1 MSDTELQKKDKKQIP
16 LRQMSQLGSSWHINL
31 HIPLLISIYFMYS
44 LLLCL
49 GGQLRS
55 QNLQKLKRGP
65 LTELLELLSPDALKS
80 ESSFWSSVQCILDY
94 PADL

>member
-1 MSDTELQKKDKKQIP
+1 
-16 LRQMSQLGSSWHINL
+16 
-31 HIPLLISIYFMYS
+31 MYS

-80 ESSFWSSVQCILDY
+80 ESSFWSSVQCILDN